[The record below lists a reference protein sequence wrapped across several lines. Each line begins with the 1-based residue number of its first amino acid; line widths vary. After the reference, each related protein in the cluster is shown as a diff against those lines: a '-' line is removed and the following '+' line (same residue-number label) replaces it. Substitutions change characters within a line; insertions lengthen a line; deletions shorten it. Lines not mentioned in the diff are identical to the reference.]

1 MNNNK
6 MTRVAKNLDFVANVG
21 GKITAG
27 MGIVCLLIAALSL
40 AFGGRMFME
49 GTITLN
55 LDFIKFHLA
64 DHSYVNERFIK
75 LYVCFATLGG
85 GIYCFLLYYIS
96 GLLRRI
102 LAPMKNGRPFETG
115 ISENLKK
122 VGWLVLIGGFL
133 GELIGIAAR
142 LLLIKAYT
150 IEELFVSGVITRIE
164 FVFTM
169 NFSFV
174 LITCVIFFLSYIF
187 TYGQVLQQDSDE
199 TL

>member
-1 MNNNK
+1 MNDRK
-6 MTRVAKNLDFVANVG
+6 MIRVAKNLDIFVNVG

-27 MGIVCLLIAALSL
+27 MGIACLLIAALVL
-40 AFGGRMFME
+40 AFGGRMFTE
-49 GTITLN
+49 GSITLD

-64 DHSYVNERFIK
+64 DNSYVNERFIR
-75 LYVCFATLGG
+75 LYVCVATLGG
-85 GIYCFLLYYIS
+85 GIYCFLIYHVS

-102 LAPMKNGRPFETG
+102 LTPMKIGRPFETG

-122 VGWLVLIGGFL
+122 VGWLVLIGGSL
-133 GELIGIAAR
+133 GELLGIAAR
-142 LLLIKAYT
+142 LLLTKAYT
-150 IEELFVSGVITRIE
+150 LQDLFVSPAITRTE

-174 LITCVIFFLSYIF
+174 MIACVIFFLSYIF
-187 TYGQVLQQDSDE
+187 TYGQTLQQDSDE